1 MALRKLKITCHDP
14 TMYVERII
22 PLTRDLQ
29 QKSVLLLGP
38 RQTGKS
44 AYIRHQARPSKV
56 YDLLKAD
63 VFQRLSAR
71 PSLIRESLVP
81 GEGLIAIDEIQ
92 KLPVLMDEV
101 HVMIE
106 ETGQRFLLTGSSAR
120 KLKRSHTSLMAGRA
134 RTRYLCPLVSVEL
147 DEWDL
152 QRVLEYGMLPPV
164 ALSPDPLEDLESYVG
179 TYLREEIQA
188 EAASRKIEN
197 FSRFLH
203 FAALWNGEVVNFEA
217 VARDAQVPAR
227 TVREYYALL
236 EDTLVGTM
244 LEPLQTTGKRKAISR
259 GKFYF
264 FDVGVVHAL
273 TGEFTVPPRTATY
286 GRAFEHFVW
295 QELSA
300 YVKYLARRSKLQFF
314 RDVRGAEV
322 DFVLD
327 GRIAIE
333 VKASTLVH
341 DRQLKGLHAITEQSD
356 FPIQRRIVV
365 CQEPEK
371 RRVSGIE
378 LIPYREFLGE
388 LWEGGVV

>member
-1 MALRKLKITCHDP
+1 
-14 TMYVERII
+14 MYVDRII
-22 PLTRDLQ
+22 PLAENLEHR
-29 QKSVLLLGP
+29 SVLLLGP

-44 AYIRHQARPSKV
+44 AYIRHQARPHRV

-71 PSLIRESLVP
+71 PSLIRESLEP
-81 GEGLIAIDEIQ
+81 GDGLIAIDEIQ

-106 ETGQRFLLTGSSAR
+106 EMGQRFLLTGSSAR
-120 KLKRSHTSLMAGRA
+120 KLRRTHTSLMAGRA
-134 RTRYLCPLVSVEL
+134 RTRWLCPLVSVEL
-147 DEWDL
+147 DGWDL
-152 QRVLEYGMLPPV
+152 QRVLQYGMLPPV
-164 ALSPDPLEDLESYVG
+164 ALSSDPLEDLESYVG

-188 EAASRKIEN
+188 EAMSRKIEN

-203 FAALWNGEVVNFEA
+203 HAALWNGEVVNFEA
-217 VARDAQVPAR
+217 VGRDAQVPAR
-227 TVREYYALL
+227 TIREYYALL

-244 LEPLQTTGKRKAISR
+244 LLPLQTTGKRKAISR
-259 GKFYF
+259 GKYYF
-264 FDVGVVHAL
+264 FDIGVVHAL
-273 TGEFTVPPRTATY
+273 TGEFTVAPHTATY
-286 GRAFEHFVW
+286 GKAFEHLIF

-300 YVKYLARRSKLQFF
+300 YTKYFARRAKLQFF

-333 VKASTLVH
+333 VKASSLVH
-341 DRQLKGLHAITEQSD
+341 DRKLKGLHAITEQSD

-365 CQEPEK
+365 CQEPQR

-378 LIPYREFLGE
+378 LIPYREFLDE
-388 LWEGGVV
+388 LWSGGVV